1 MIYKIT
7 TNNGYCEFCFEF
19 QQVKESLELQ
29 CEEYEE
35 QHLKLEDLKLFEVVT
50 IGDYSVRIVDEKQLF
65 EMLCRNEYDIL
76 NQFASALSPYT
87 DYDICD
93 TESIIRWIS
102 SYAKSGDFYNVY
114 VISKMKVKGN
124 YIEFLLHDN
133 SLLKN
138 EWYPIENEEQL
149 YNLTNFKELSDETKV
164 NILKDMMRMGAEF

>member
-35 QHLKLEDLKLFEVVT
+35 Q
-50 IGDYSVRIVDEKQLF
+50 
-65 EMLCRNEYDIL
+65 
-76 NQFASALSPYT
+76 
-87 DYDICD
+87 
-93 TESIIRWIS
+93 
-102 SYAKSGDFYNVY
+102 
-114 VISKMKVKGN
+114 
-124 YIEFLLHDN
+124 
-133 SLLKN
+133 
-138 EWYPIENEEQL
+138 L